1 MIPLHDDNPT
11 RRFPLVTVALIAANL
26 AVFVYQVSLPA
37 AQLQTFFQTWC
48 FVPARFFAD
57 PLAAAQIATVFT
69 AMFMHSGWV
78 HIGGNM
84 LYLWIFG
91 NNVEDRLGR
100 GPFLLFYLACGVAAA
115 ALQAVMSPASTV
127 PTLGASGAIAGVL
140 GAYLL
145 LYPGADIIT
154 LIPIVFLFE
163 VARVPA
169 FIVIGFWFV
178 LQLANGLASL
188 SPAVA
193 QAGGVAWFAHVGG
206 FLAGLAFVL
215 PLWAHDRWGR
225 RFTGGRY

>member
-1 MIPLHDDNPT
+1 MIPLRDENPS
-11 RRFPLVTVALIAANL
+11 RRFPLVTVSIIAANL
-26 AVFVYQVSLPA
+26 AVFFYQLSLPST
-37 AQLQTFFQTWC
+37 QLPAFFNTWS

-57 PLAAAQIATVFT
+57 PWSLEQIATVFT

-100 GPFLLFYLACGVAAA
+100 GPFLMFYLTCGIAAA
-115 ALQAVMSPASTV
+115 ALQASIVPASTV
-127 PTLGASGAIAGVL
+127 PILGASGAIAGIL

-145 LYPGADIIT
+145 LYPGAAILT
-154 LIPIVFLFE
+154 LIPIVFIFE

-169 FIVIGFWFV
+169 FLVIGFWFV

-206 FLAGLAFVL
+206 FLAGFALAL
-215 PLWAHDRWGR
+215 PYWVRGRWGR
-225 RFTGGRY
+225 RYRGGRY